1 MTHEMKLKKAPF
13 EMIKSGQKV
22 YELRLYDEKRRS
34 ISVGDKIVFALDGDA
49 SEKLC
54 CDVKELCVF
63 PSFKE
68 LYLSLPL
75 LECGYTEQNISSASY
90 LDMERYYS
98 ADEQKKFKVVGI
110 KIELIK

>member
-1 MTHEMKLKKAPF
+1 MKLKKAPF
-13 EMIKSGQKV
+13 EMIKSGQKI

-34 ISVGDKIVFALDGDA
+34 ISPFDEIIFTLDGNE
-49 SEKLC
+49 SEKLRC
-54 CDVKELCVF
+54 TVKELCVF
-63 PSFKE
+63 QSFKE

-75 LECGYTEQNISSASY
+75 LECGYTAQTVKSASY